1 MIRTNRSHLYVAAQT
16 HPGLSGKNNEDNFA
30 VSAYIISTKNP
41 IPSVFAIVSDGIGGH
56 NGGEVASE
64 MAVNLISGMVEN
76 REGGHPI
83 AIFENS
89 FRQASKAIFEKAELD
104 SMLKGMGATAAS
116 VWIIGLQ
123 LFIAYVGDSRIYL
136 VRNMQIRQLSR
147 DHTWLQEAIEKKIID
162 PSSGLKNHPNMHV
175 IRRHLGSIEPPEPD
189 LRLFLQ
195 PSENDKQAK
204 NNQGTVL
211 VPGDV
216 ILMCSDGLSDLVS
229 NSEIA
234 EILYGKTLQ
243 KSAQALIDLAC
254 ERGGHDNITVVLLGV
269 PWDKQK
275 CDPGWLPG

>member
-1 MIRTNRSHLYVAAQT
+1 
-16 HPGLSGKNNEDNFA
+16 
-30 VSAYIISTKNP
+30 
-41 IPSVFAIVSDGIGGH
+41 
-56 NGGEVASE
+56 
-64 MAVNLISGMVEN
+64 
-76 REGGHPI
+76 
-83 AIFENS
+83 
-89 FRQASKAIFEKAELD
+89 
-104 SMLKGMGATAAS
+104 
-116 VWIIGLQ
+116 
-123 LFIAYVGDSRIYL
+123 
-136 VRNMQIRQLSR
+136 
-147 DHTWLQEAIEKKIID
+147 
-162 PSSGLKNHPNMHV
+162 MHV